1 MSLPKYNPTNSQ
13 ERFGVN
19 AVAEA
24 IARLG
29 QIWRETSIAD
39 VGIDGQIEFV
49 SSEGFATGK
58 MVAVQIKSGPSFFKE
73 SGRDWVFYPEE
84 KHRFYWERYPLPVLI
99 IIHNPDTNLSYWVDA
114 RQCLRTAREYDPK
127 GIKIPKENILQTT
140 DSSTLFEGFAASE
153 QHLMSHEEL
162 LDFLIKNECDNA
174 SFPVSYFNLFCSGLT
189 NICRSLYFGM
199 DVAATVAEETLVNQ
213 NSEFGMGVGH
223 SEHSFLFDY
232 LKFLVHQNIA
242 DIDFSDCM
250 IDWYD
255 REMQPS
261 FLAPLTSRGKALVK
275 LIHELESKLKS
286 EGKIEDTGNLH
297 AAQES
302 FVQVL
307 FTHSEINRIALINKV
322 KDEYLDSQIKNA

>member
-13 ERFGVN
+13 ERLGVN

-73 SGRDWVFYPEE
+73 SGEDWVFYPEE

-99 IIHNPDTNLSYWVDA
+99 VIHNPDTDLSYWVDA
-114 RQCLRTAREYDPK
+114 RQCLRTAKESDSK
-127 GIKIPKENILQTT
+127 GIKIPKGNVLQTT
-140 DSSTLFEGFAASE
+140 DSATLFEGFAASE

-162 LDFLIKNECDNA
+162 LDFLIKNECENA
-174 SFPVSYFNLFCSGLT
+174 YFPVSYFNLFCSGLT

-199 DVAATVAEETLVNQ
+199 DVAATVAEQTLVNQ
-213 NSEFGMGVGH
+213 NSEFGISVGD
-223 SEHSFLFDY
+223 SEHNFLFDY

-255 REMQPS
+255 RQMQPS

-275 LIHELESKLKS
+275 LIHELESELKS
-286 EGKIEDTGNLH
+286 EGKIGDTGNLH

-307 FTHSEINRIALINKV
+307 FTHSEIKRIDLINNV
-322 KDEYLDSQIKNA
+322 KNEYLNSQIKNA

>member
-29 QIWRETSIAD
+29 QIWRETPIAD

-49 SSEGFATGK
+49 SAEGFATGK
-58 MVAVQIKSGPSFFKE
+58 MIAVQIKSGLSFFKE
-73 SGRDWVFYPEE
+73 SEGDWVFYPEE

-114 RQCLRTAREYDPK
+114 RQSIRTASASAPK
-127 GIKIPKENILQTT
+127 GIKIPKDNILQTT
-140 DSSTLFEGFAASE
+140 DSGTLFEGFAVSE
-153 QHLMSHEEL
+153 QHLMSPEDI
-162 LDFLIKNECDNA
+162 LDFLIKSESSNA

-199 DVAATVAEETLVNQ
+199 DVAATVAEQTLANQ
-213 NSEFGMGVGH
+213 DSEFGMGVGD
-223 SEHSFLFDY
+223 SEHIFLFDY
-232 LKFLVHQNIA
+232 VKFLVHQNIA

-255 REMQPS
+255 RQMQPS
-261 FLAPLTSRGKALVK
+261 FMAPLTSRGKTLVK
-275 LIHELESKLKS
+275 LIKELEWKLKS
-286 EGKIEDTGNLH
+286 EGKIEETGHLH
-297 AAQES
+297 VAQES
-302 FVQVL
+302 FVQVV
-307 FTHSEINRIALINKV
+307 FTHSEINRIALINQV
-322 KDEYLDSQIKNA
+322 KNEYLNSRQENA